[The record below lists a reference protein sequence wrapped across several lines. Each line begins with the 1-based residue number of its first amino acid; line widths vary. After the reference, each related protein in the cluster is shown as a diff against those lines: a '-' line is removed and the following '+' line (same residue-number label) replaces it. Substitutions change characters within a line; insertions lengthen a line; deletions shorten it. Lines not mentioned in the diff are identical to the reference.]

1 MNRGHG
7 HGNRHDASTHAPTGA
22 HVSPADGASAR
33 GTLPA
38 AFSRRDAVAGV
49 ATSVALGAA
58 GLPGQARARMPAT
71 PRRAATPRR
80 RGRTATAFEAASQA
94 PSEFTL
100 PAALD
105 AVPLD
110 PRTGFDLPIGQ
121 FRVTFIPRAG
131 LLGPDGDPQRLL
143 TEPLVMGMV
152 VTCLKEVWS
161 IESAPAGDRTFTI
174 AAYAVDEA
182 SEESGRLAV
191 LAGQGLV
198 AADGGGRVEFSL
210 QTVPALAGSAR
221 FDQITASVAAQPDGS
236 YEGQV
241 EVTEVSAE
249 KYGHG
254 QRKCHRR
261 CEGKSKAKKRR
272 CKHRCRKH
280 N

>member
-1 MNRGHG
+1 MNRADRR
-7 HGNRHDASTHAPTGA
+7 GNRHDASSQAPTGA
-22 HVSPADGASAR
+22 HALPADRPPAR
-33 GTLPA
+33 GTLA
-38 AFSRRDAVAGV
+38 AVFSRRDAVAGV
-49 ATSVALGAA
+49 ATGVALGAV
-58 GLPGQARARMPAT
+58 GLPGQGRARTPSHTAA
-71 PRRAATPRR
+71 PRRQKRSAT
-80 RGRTATAFEAASQA
+80 TFEAASQA
-94 PSEFTL
+94 PTEFVL

-121 FRVTFIPRAG
+121 FRATFIPRAG

-210 QTVPALAGSAR
+210 QTVPALAGSDR
-221 FDQITASVAAQPDGS
+221 FDQITAAVAAQPDGS